1 MVFDFL
7 AALVQY
13 GYLGA
18 FAISLGGSATVFF
31 PVPYYI
37 LIFGMAPLFNPVLLT
52 LATGVGGGIG
62 EMVTFFLA
70 RYGRKLF
77 LKEKNKWILLTE
89 KWFKR
94 NGFLT
99 ILFVVATPLP
109 ADLAGMAAGALG
121 YSKTKFFV
129 AAVIGKIMQSA
140 AVVYAGYYSVPW
152 LVKLFGFG

>member
-1 MVFDFL
+1 MAFDLL
-7 AALVQY
+7 ASLVQY
-13 GYLGA
+13 GYIGA
-18 FAISLGGSATVFF
+18 FAISLGGSATVFL

-37 LIFGMAPLFNPVLLT
+37 LIFGMAPLFNPILLT
-52 LATGVGGGIG
+52 LAAGIGGGIG

-70 RYGRKLF
+70 GFGRRLF
-77 LKEKNKWILLTE
+77 MREKNKWLILTE

-109 ADLAGMAAGALG
+109 ADLAGIAAGALG
-121 YSKTKFFV
+121 YSKTKFLL
-129 AAVIGKIMQSA
+129 AAVVGKVMQSA

-152 LVKLFGFG
+152 LVHLFGFS

>member
-1 MVFDFL
+1 MAFDLL
-7 AALVQY
+7 ASLVQY
-13 GYLGA
+13 GYIGA

-37 LIFGMAPLFNPVLLT
+37 LIFGMAPLFNPILLT
-52 LATGVGGGIG
+52 LATGIGGGIG
-62 EMVTFFLA
+62 EMTTFFLA
-70 RYGRKLF
+70 RAGRKLF
-77 LKEKNKWILLTE
+77 FKEKSKWLTLTE

-121 YSKTKFFV
+121 YSKTKFFI
-129 AAVIGKIMQSA
+129 ATVIGKIMQSA

-152 LVKLFGFG
+152 ITHLFGFS

>member
-1 MVFDFL
+1 MALDLL
-7 AALVQY
+7 ASLVSY

-18 FAISLGGSATVFF
+18 FAISLGGSATVFL

-37 LIFGMAPLFNPVLLT
+37 LIFGMAPLFDPILLT
-52 LATGVGGGIG
+52 LAAGIGGGIG
-62 EMVTFFLA
+62 EMVTFLLA
-70 RYGRKLF
+70 GFGRRIF
-77 LKEKNKWILLTE
+77 VKEKNKWLVLTE

-109 ADLAGMAAGALG
+109 ADLAGIAAGALG
-121 YSKTKFFV
+121 YNKTRFFV
-129 AAVIGKIMQSA
+129 AAVVGKIMQSA

-152 LVKLFGFG
+152 LVQLFGFS